1 MQRSTASSKR
11 IARLGASRS
20 PSPGPAKERS
30 VSIIGA
36 GRVGNALGLALQAN
50 GYQIEVVVNKRTNT
64 ARQAAR
70 AFGPK
75 TLALSAIQLT
85 KLSAGQYDRLNR
97 GSLLLISTP
106 DDIIAATARQLAA
119 IFRSK
124 PAGFSRRKGI
134 SGIRGV
140 ALHTSGAL
148 SSDVLAPLRGAGF
161 AVGSLHPL
169 VSISESRSG
178 AKLLAHAFYSVEGD
192 PAAVRAAKLAV
203 RRVGGQSFTID
214 SHRKALY
221 HAAAVTAAPNMT
233 ALFDIAVEMM
243 GRCGLSEVRARQ
255 VLLPLVESTLKN
267 LETQAPAQALTG
279 TFKRGDVATVRKH
292 LAALESA
299 DLPQALAAYVLLG
312 QRSLLLARRG
322 KRKSAGVDQIA
333 RMLSNAAKAQGRR

>member
-11 IARLGASRS
+11 IARPGASRS
-20 PSPGPAKERS
+20 PSPGPAKKRF
-30 VSIIGA
+30 VTIIGA
-36 GRVGNALGLALQAN
+36 GRVGTALGLALKAN
-50 GYQIEVVVNKRTNT
+50 GYQIEVVVNKRANT

-85 KLSAGQYDRLNR
+85 RLSAGQYERLNR
-97 GSLLLISTP
+97 GSVLLISTP

-119 IFRSK
+119 IFRSTTAK
-124 PAGFSRRKGI
+124 SRKGK
-134 SGIRGV
+134 SGIRGIV
-140 ALHTSGAL
+140 LHTSGAL
-148 SSDVLAPLRGAGF
+148 SSNVLAPLRDVGF

-178 AKLLAHAFYSVEGD
+178 AELLAHAFYSVEGD
-192 PAAVRAAKLAV
+192 PAAVHAAKLAV

-233 ALFDIAVEMM
+233 ALFDIAVEML
-243 GRCGLSEVRARQ
+243 GRCGLSQVRARQ

-267 LETQAPAQALTG
+267 LETQAPARALTG
-279 TFKRGDVATVRKH
+279 TFKRGDVSTVRKH
-292 LAALESA
+292 LAAMESA
-299 DLPQALAAYVLLG
+299 NLPQALAAYVLLG
-312 QRSLLLARRG
+312 QRSLLLASRG
-322 KRKSAGVDQIA
+322 KTKSAGLDQIA
-333 RMLSNAAKAQGRR
+333 RLLSKAAKSQVRR